1 MNTKNFFVTYNM
13 VSPPEDN
20 FIEDY
25 VQEETSQ
32 NPLEKLKYFIQKKQE
47 APKQDTIIENQEF
60 QNDDNISFAELVK
73 QEKLPIYITSSY
85 RKGSKTKNGSASNH
99 SKLDI
104 KGNPLAYDIQ
114 PFFNGQID
122 KSENGFNKLRDA
134 MYSNPRVMNWLKQ
147 HGFGILEEITPDI
160 MRRTGAT
167 GKHFHVGIDS
177 AARKMTTEKTG
188 LQYAQQGAKF
198 VEYAPFEAVQ
208 ETVLNIPEFNYDLL
222 KPDDETLLDE
232 VLNEVIEEEDNKK
245 STYTKDYSIHSNMT
259 FNTKRDF
266 IKIMAPI
273 IKRELDKIGQT
284 SHLYNVLAQMAL
296 ESGWGKHQSGK
307 NNFAG
312 LKATSS
318 EKGTMRR
325 TKEYEG
331 QQVISKFKDFDSIE
345 EFAKYYIDR
354 LNKKFHAFA
363 EGDYTSNIKQRGYFT
378 ANESQYRQN
387 LNSIKQSIQNLV

>member
-1 MNTKNFFVTYNM
+1 MDTKNFFVTYNM
-13 VSPPEDN
+13 VSPPEDIFTEN
-20 FIEDY
+20 T
-25 VQEETSQ
+25 VQEEKH
-32 NPLEKLKYFIQKKQE
+32 NPLERLKHFVQKKQE
-47 APKQDTIIENQEF
+47 VPKEDTIIENQEF
-60 QNDDNISFAELVK
+60 KNDDISFAELVK

-85 RKGSKTKNGSASNH
+85 RKESKTKNGSVSNH
-99 SKLDI
+99 SKLDT

-167 GKHFHVGIDS
+167 GKHFHVGVDAI
-177 AARKMTTEKTG
+177 ARKMTTERTG

-198 VEYAPFEAVQ
+198 VEYIPFESLP
-208 ETVLNIPEFNYDLL
+208 ETILNIPEFNYDLL
-222 KPDDETLLDE
+222 QPEDETLLDE
-232 VLNEVIEEEDNKK
+232 VLNEVVEEEDNKK
-245 STYTKDYSIHSNMT
+245 ATYTKDYSSHSNMK

-266 IKIMAPI
+266 IKTMAPI
-273 IKRELDKIGQT
+273 IKKELDKIGQT
-284 SHLYNVLAQMAL
+284 FHLYNVLAQMAL

-331 QQVISKFKDFDSIE
+331 QQVVSKFKDFDSIE
-345 EFAKYYIDR
+345 EFAKYYVDR
-354 LNKKFHAFA
+354 LNRKFRAFDS
-363 EGDYTSNIKQRGYFT
+363 GDYTANIKRRGYFT
-378 ANESQYRQN
+378 ANENQYRQN